1 MRKTKIF
8 ERIWIGVGTMTLWAS
23 MPAHAALPSP
33 TAPAGATG
41 TTSTDWLTVLGG
53 YIKAGAVLLG
63 LALSVVGFLWIAWA
77 SLAKLNEVRAKKA
90 EWGEFG
96 LYVGAGAGVLLFIT
110 YLLNQ
115 AAVVLP

>member
-1 MRKTKIF
+1 M
-8 ERIWIGVGTMTLWAS
+8 GV
-23 MPAHAALPSP
+23 H
-33 TAPAGATG
+33 AGACG
-41 TTSTDWLTVLGG
+41 AAVADRARGSDG
-53 YIKAGAVLLG
+53 YDQHGLAHGARWNIKAGAVLLG

-110 YLLNQ
+110 YLLSQ